1 METAETLDRQIQVQ
15 LEELALLEGKERTEA
30 INALNVLYQIKLDA
44 MRTETERLRIESD
57 AREGKRNRR
66 AQTATSVLS
75 TGASVGTTLYFLK
88 KGFKFE
94 ETGVFTSSTFK
105 QLLGKLLTVV
115 KH

>member
-30 INALNVLYQIKLDA
+30 INSLNTLYQIKLEY
-44 MRTETERLRIESD
+44 MRNETERLRLASESL
-57 AREGKRNRR
+57 EEKRNRR
-66 AQTATSVLS
+66 AQAATNVLS